1 MITLDELDDV
11 DAIIADLEEKR
22 DALDNE
28 VVLGTEDWVALNIG
42 YQNPIQHNTLV
53 LSSKNGQNISKV
65 IIYNVQG
72 RVEISRE
79 NNYHKGSLDFDFTQK
94 AAGVYI
100 VKVYT
105 ASGPKIIRVIKL

>member
-1 MITLDELDDV
+1 MTSMQSSL
-11 DAIIADLEEKR
+11 DLEEKR

-42 YQNPIQHNTLV
+42 YQNPIQNNRLV

-72 RVEISRE
+72 RVEFSRE
-79 NNYHKGSLDFDFTQK
+79 NNDHKGSLDFDFTQK
-94 AAGVYI
+94 SAGVYI
-100 VKVYT
+100 VKVYI